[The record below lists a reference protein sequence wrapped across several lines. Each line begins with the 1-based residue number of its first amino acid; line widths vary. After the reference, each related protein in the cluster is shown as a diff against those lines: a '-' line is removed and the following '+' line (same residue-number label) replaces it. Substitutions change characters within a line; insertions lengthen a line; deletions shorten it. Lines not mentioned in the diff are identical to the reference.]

1 MTEAASLPSR
11 SQNPDQDTADAVLA
25 GREPIGLSIWGSWL
39 EGAFLAAEANSVIA
53 LRCAAF
59 FANGPTAAPEALRMM
74 AEKPPAFAA
83 SGLAA
88 TISAMG
94 GQRADQVA
102 AAALRPLR
110 SEASANVL
118 RLMDKG

>member
-1 MTEAASLPSR
+1 MAQSPPVPSGQLPL
-11 SQNPDQDTADAVLA
+11 DLWA
-25 GREPIGLSIWGSWL
+25 SWL

-53 LRCAAF
+53 LRLAALPGMGSQ
-59 FANGPTAAPEALRMM
+59 AGQEVYRMV

-83 SGLAA
+83 SALAA
-88 TISAMG
+88 TLSAIS

-110 SEASANVL
+110 AEATANVL
-118 RLMDKG
+118 RLMDRR